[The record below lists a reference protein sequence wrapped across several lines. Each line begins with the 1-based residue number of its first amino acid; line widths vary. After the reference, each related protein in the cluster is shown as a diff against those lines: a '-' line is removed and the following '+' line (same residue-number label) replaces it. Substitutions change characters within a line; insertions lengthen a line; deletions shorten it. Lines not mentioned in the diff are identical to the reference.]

1 MTARAHPGD
10 RFQSGRSISGDATSL
25 SDGPDE
31 IDRPLDSF
39 ARVYEKYAD
48 FVWFTL
54 QRLGVRES
62 DREDLCHDVF
72 VLAYKKLPG
81 YTERDAVRRWLFA
94 IAVRLASNYRRKAY
108 LHLER
113 GGDALEADG
122 GHSRVPEHAWPEA
135 ATARR
140 ETFERVRAIL
150 ERMQPIGRVVFVMF
164 EIEGL
169 SSEAI
174 ATELGVPLGTVYSRL
189 HAARKLFRSEVKRA
203 NKRGKGAER

>member
-1 MTARAHPGD
+1 MTARAHPSD
-10 RFQSGRSISGDATSL
+10 RLPPGRSISGDATSL
-25 SDGPDE
+25 RDGPDE
-31 IDRPLDSF
+31 LDRPLDSF

-94 IAVRLASNYRRKAY
+94 ITVRLASNYRRKAY

-113 GGDALEADG
+113 GGDALDADAG
-122 GHSRVPEHAWPEA
+122 NPRVPEHAWPEA

-140 ETFERVRAIL
+140 EAFARVRGIL
-150 ERMQPIGRVVFVMF
+150 ERMHPLGRVVFVMF

-169 SSEAI
+169 SSEEI
-174 ATELGVPLGTVYSRL
+174 AKELGIPLGTVYSRL
-189 HAARKLFRSEVKRA
+189 HGARKLFRSEVKRGQ
-203 NKRGKGAER
+203 KRGRGAER